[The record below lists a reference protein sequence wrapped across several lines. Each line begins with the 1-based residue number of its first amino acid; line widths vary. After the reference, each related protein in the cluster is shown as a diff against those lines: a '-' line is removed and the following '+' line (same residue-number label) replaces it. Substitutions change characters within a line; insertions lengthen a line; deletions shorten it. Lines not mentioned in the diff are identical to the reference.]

1 MYDLDYTIETELKK
15 RGGGGSYLFKQ
26 KGGNEVRNRKRREK
40 VLKILKVL
48 KK

>member
-1 MYDLDYTIETELKK
+1 MYDLDYTIETEFKK
-15 RGGGGSYLFKQ
+15 RGGGECYLFKQ